1 MAAMYEYVLSLQD
14 RMSGSLQRIA
24 GASQA
29 TVGKLSALSAKNDAL
44 KNSTRDLGVSM
55 STLKQKIDLLQAEKE
70 LLPSSALRQIGT
82 YNREIDRLNG
92 KIGKLE
98 SAGRGGALKKAFGQI
113 DSATGGLMSNPLVL
127 GTAAV
132 GATVGSAMNFRE
144 GMAKVNI
151 TAQLDEKSLAAV
163 SERVKKITK
172 DNKADITLAPVGFE
186 KIISQVGEVET
197 SLQILNATQKGAK
210 AAFVDQDT
218 VAGALA
224 QTLSIVGKEN
234 TTAQEVLDTFL
245 ASKRVGAG
253 EFKDFA
259 QYMPNLIAGASNLG
273 IAYKDVAGVY
283 AYMTGKG
290 QSAERAAVLMENAFS
305 VLGRGEVQDA
315 MKKAGVQ
322 IFDTQGKMRSMV
334 DIAKDLNKVMGGRS
348 DKQKSNILE
357 GMGLRDKEAKNAF
370 AILMSDVGKLEN
382 SMNEVRNST
391 GETEKTLAFSA
402 NPIQK
407 AAELWSGFK
416 LQLVDLGE
424 NAIPLVNV
432 ALEAGGYVL
441 TGLSAVISGVVS
453 FFGGWFGML
462 SSGNPLIWGLTAAL
476 GAAAVAVNWN
486 TMMLAGAAIATKAK
500 LLWDGLATTATAVWT
515 GTQWGLNA
523 ALFACPI
530 TWIVAGIGLLVGGI
544 VWAWNK
550 FEGFRQVVMG
560 VWECIKMLGQIIIDN
575 LVGVIGNAIKGI
587 GSLGKALWK
596 VFTGDFKGAWQS
608 AKEGAQSLVNAN
620 PIVAGVKMGAQV
632 AGADWSG
639 AYQNGAQKGA
649 DSWARSQE
657 KKTQEQNTLAPGGMS
672 GGVAGLTQNMLQGA
686 TAPGT
691 AQAPGGESF
700 DRIMAKLD
708 KGGKGGNGS
717 GSGSG
722 TKQKEKDTF
731 DLNNIGTH
739 DLKGSTAYNAIVSK
753 LAPVKMAGLAA
764 AVATGMALAPS
775 PAPAS
780 TTPDTPAPVLTEIPT
795 FPPASAATTP
805 DTPIPILA
813 EVPTSPPAAIPNTP
827 TPVTVEVPALPS
839 ASVTAMPG
847 VQTPTLAEVPTS
859 PATAIP
865 NTPTSVTVEVPA
877 SPSAS
882 VTAMPGVQTPTL
894 AEVPIP
900 PATAI
905 PNTPTPVTVE
915 TLAIPTASDAAA
927 APAIGLQQDDP
938 KTDNS
943 PFKRS
948 GTQIGKFCD
957 SVIINIAH
965 ADGKGYDQIKDEIM
979 REMLK
984 VFDNYEA

>member
-14 RMSGSLQRIA
+14 RMSGSLQRIT

-44 KNSTRDLGVSM
+44 KNSTRDLGVTM

-70 LLPSSALRQIGT
+70 LLPSSALRQIGQ
-82 YNREIDRLNG
+82 YNQEIDRLNG

-98 SAGRGGALKKAFGQI
+98 DAGRGGALKKAFGQV

-132 GATVGSAMNFRE
+132 GATVGSAMTFRE

-163 SERVKKITK
+163 SEQVKKITK

-224 QTLSIVGKEN
+224 QTLSVVGKEN

-290 QSAERAAVLMENAFS
+290 QSAEKASVLMENAFS

-382 SMNEVRNST
+382 SMNEVRNAT

-407 AAELWSGFK
+407 ATELWSSFK

-432 ALEAGGYVL
+432 ALEAGGYL
-441 TGLSAVISGVVS
+441 FAGLSTVISGVVS
-453 FFGGWFGML
+453 FFGGWIGL
-462 SSGNPLIWGLTAAL
+462 LGKGNPLIWGLTAAL
-476 GAAAVAVNWN
+476 SAAAIAINWN
-486 TMMLAGAAIATKAK
+486 TMMLTGAAIATKAK
-500 LLWDGLATTATAVWT
+500 LLWDGLASTATAIWT
-515 GTQWGLNA
+515 GSQWGLNA
-523 ALFACPI
+523 ALWACPI

-575 LVGVIGNAIKGI
+575 LIGIIKNAISGI
-587 GSLGKALWK
+587 GSLGEAIWK

-608 AKEGAQSLVNAN
+608 AKKGAQSLMDAN
-620 PIVAGVKMGAQV
+620 PIVAGVKMGVQV
-632 AGADWSG
+632 AGADWAG
-639 AYQNGAQKGA
+639 AYRNGAQKGA

-657 KKTQEQNTLAPGGMS
+657 KKTQGQNTLAPGDMS
-672 GGVAGLTQNMLQGA
+672 GGVAGLTQDMLQGA
-686 TAPGT
+686 TAPGM

-700 DRIMAKLD
+700 DRIMAKLG
-708 KGGKGGNGS
+708 KGGTKGKNGNGS
-717 GSGSG
+717 GKSTSRNN
-722 TKQKEKDTF
+722 KDTF
-731 DLNNIGTH
+731 DLNNIGTR

-775 PAPAS
+775 PAPAATAS
-780 TTPDTPAPVLTEIPT
+780 DGPAPVM
-795 FPPASAATTP
+795 
-805 DTPIPILA
+805 
-813 EVPTSPPAAIPNTP
+813 
-827 TPVTVEVPALPS
+827 VEVPALPPVPAMTIPDAPAPAVAETLIPPP
-839 ASVTAMPG
+839 AS
-847 VQTPTLAEVPTS
+847 
-859 PATAIP
+859 ATAIFDIP
-865 NTPTSVTVEVPA
+865 VPSVA
-877 SPSAS
+877 
-882 VTAMPGVQTPTL
+882 
-894 AEVPIP
+894 
-900 PATAI
+900 
-905 PNTPTPVTVE
+905 E
-915 TLAIPTASDAAA
+915 TLATPAASDVAA

>member
-14 RMSGSLQRIA
+14 RMSGSLQRIT

-44 KNSTRDLGVSM
+44 KNSTRDLGVTM

-70 LLPSSALRQIGT
+70 LLPSSALRQIGQ
-82 YNREIDRLNG
+82 YNQEIDRLNG

-98 SAGRGGALKKAFGQI
+98 DAGRGGALKKAFGQV

-132 GATVGSAMNFRE
+132 GATVGSAMTFRE

-163 SERVKKITK
+163 SEQVKKITK

-224 QTLSIVGKEN
+224 QTLSVVGKEN

-290 QSAERAAVLMENAFS
+290 QSAEKASVLMENAFS

-382 SMNEVRNST
+382 SMNEVRNAT

-407 AAELWSGFK
+407 ATELWSSFK

-432 ALEAGGYVL
+432 ALEAGGYL
-441 TGLSAVISGVVS
+441 FAGLSTVISGVVS
-453 FFGGWFGML
+453 FFGGWIGL
-462 SSGNPLIWGLTAAL
+462 LGKGNPLIWGLTAAL
-476 GAAAVAVNWN
+476 SAAAIAINWN
-486 TMMLAGAAIATKAK
+486 TMMLTGAAIATKAK
-500 LLWDGLATTATAVWT
+500 LLWDGLASTATAIWT
-515 GTQWGLNA
+515 GSQWGLNA
-523 ALFACPI
+523 ALWACPI

-575 LVGVIGNAIKGI
+575 LIGIIKNAISGI
-587 GSLGKALWK
+587 GSLGEAIWK

-608 AKEGAQSLVNAN
+608 AKKGAQSLMDAN
-620 PIVAGVKMGAQV
+620 PIVAGVKMGVQV
-632 AGADWSG
+632 AGADWAG
-639 AYQNGAQKGA
+639 AYRNGAQKGA

-657 KKTQEQNTLAPGGMS
+657 KKTQGQNTLAPGDMS
-672 GGVAGLTQNMLQGA
+672 GGVAGLTQDMLQGA
-686 TAPGT
+686 TAPGM

-700 DRIMAKLD
+700 DRIMAKLG
-708 KGGKGGNGS
+708 KGGTKGKNGNGS
-717 GSGSG
+717 GSGKS
-722 TKQKEKDTF
+722 TSRNNKDTF
-731 DLNNIGTH
+731 DLNNIGTR

-775 PAPAS
+775 PAPAATAS
-780 TTPDTPAPVLTEIPT
+780 DGPA
-795 FPPASAATTP
+795 
-805 DTPIPILA
+805 
-813 EVPTSPPAAIPNTP
+813 
-827 TPVTVEVPALPS
+827 PVTVEVPALPPVPATTIPDAPAPAVAETLIPPP
-839 ASVTAMPG
+839 AS
-847 VQTPTLAEVPTS
+847 
-859 PATAIP
+859 ATAIFDIP
-865 NTPTSVTVEVPA
+865 VPSVA
-877 SPSAS
+877 
-882 VTAMPGVQTPTL
+882 
-894 AEVPIP
+894 
-900 PATAI
+900 
-905 PNTPTPVTVE
+905 E
-915 TLAIPTASDAAA
+915 TLATPAASDVAA